1 MEENIFLKGCLVQ
14 LTMSKW
20 GGIKQIKKNTLAEM
34 VVNADH
40 TWVTASKKLVE
51 PTSLK
56 PICKIAN
63 AARASLNAFSLPFPI
78 SGMVFIPKDLI
89 NNIDEDLQGFQSD
102 FNLAVDE
109 FSMDYDNLRRDAEE
123 CLGDLFNEIDYPV
136 DIKSKFNFNWRFLI
150 LDVPNGNT
158 RLLAPEV
165 YEREKTKFIETM
177 EDARR
182 MATEALRE
190 EFATMVE
197 HISERFS
204 NSGIKPKIFKSS
216 TVDSFYDYFQTFKE
230 RNIFEDDQLS
240 ELVKQAQMILDGTS
254 TEEIRSN
261 GDLKETIRTG
271 MVGIESAIVDVFKR
285 PRRRIIMD

>member
-1 MEENIFLKGCLVQ
+1 MEENIFQKGCLVQ

-51 PTSLK
+51 PASLK